1 MTEWWPAIGETS
13 VWLGTGLGLIW
24 ALVSTN
30 RRRNKYLRAAKPPV
44 GQFRWFVLNFV
55 SMGCYLTLISAL
67 GLASI
72 HEILP
77 QALFWFLLGL
87 SALAFTTALLFPAIE
102 PVRPVAM
109 DRQSQDPPADPP
121 QWPVRRSA

>member
-13 VWLGTGLGLIW
+13 VWLGTGLGLTW
-24 ALVSTN
+24 ALISTN
-30 RRRNKYLRAAKPPV
+30 HRRNKYLRAARPPV
-44 GQFRWFVLNFV
+44 GQLKWFVLNFV

-102 PVRPVAM
+102 PVRPAAI
-109 DRQSQDPPADPP
+109 DRQFQDPPADPP